1 MQDFR
6 EVVQNC
12 SSTSITAVN
21 LPRKMMSP
29 IYLVKSDIL
38 APTYIGGQKG
48 TSKMPVIAVVPK
60 DNGYGD
66 FYTSDGGQVTFTNT
80 QERTVQNISVDICD
94 ADGSASRV
102 DDSCCVIFKIQKEI
116 ASNKNVLS
124 SILTK

>member
-1 MQDFR
+1 M
-6 EVVQNC
+6 
-12 SSTSITAVN
+12 
-21 LPRKMMSP
+21 
-29 IYLVKSDIL
+29 KSEIL

-80 QERTVQNISVDICD
+80 QERTIQNITVDICD